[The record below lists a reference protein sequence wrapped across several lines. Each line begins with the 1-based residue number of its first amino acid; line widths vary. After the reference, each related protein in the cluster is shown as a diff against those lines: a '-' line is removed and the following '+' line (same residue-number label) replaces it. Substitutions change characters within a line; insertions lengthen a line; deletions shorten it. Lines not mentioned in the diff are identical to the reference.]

1 MLIDS
6 LTIHVLVHVPSASG
20 EVTLISYLEVRN
32 KYIYTQMNLSIV
44 LPTKLKRSKMWTQI
58 QTNLTMQVA

>member
-6 LTIHVLVHVPSASG
+6 LTIHVLVHVPSASS

-32 KYIYTQMNLSIV
+32 KYIYTQINPSIV